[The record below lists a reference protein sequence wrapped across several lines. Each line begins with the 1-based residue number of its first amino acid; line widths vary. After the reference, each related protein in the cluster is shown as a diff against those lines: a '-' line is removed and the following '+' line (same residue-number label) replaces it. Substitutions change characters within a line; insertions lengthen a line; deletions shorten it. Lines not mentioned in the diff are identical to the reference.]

1 MRMPALRTLRAIA
14 LCCVASCL
22 LITTA
27 HSADMTV
34 NGYKCSRLTS
44 YFYGEPLKTRLAK
57 FSSAD
62 LEKQFAIYICG
73 NQYLEPPALYFATP
87 LAKEGRRAAKFFRA
101 KLPEATDDGTIRDI
115 IMVFSEMQRQ
125 GTYPVA
131 SDRELMQLIHSSAA
145 RIKDAAWRQFVERKV
160 TEITEPSR

>member
-1 MRMPALRTLRAIA
+1 MHLKDVGVQIA
-14 LCCVASCL
+14 LCCAALCLSVA
-22 LITTA
+22 TA

-44 YFYGEPLKTRLAK
+44 YCYGEPLKTRLAK
-57 FSSAD
+57 FSNAD

-73 NQYLEPPALYFATP
+73 NQYLEPPAMYFATP
-87 LAKEGRRAAKFFRA
+87 LAKEGHKAANFLRT

-131 SDRELMQLIHSSAA
+131 SDRKLMQLIHSSAA
-145 RIKDAAWRQFVERKV
+145 KIKDAAWRQFVEQKV

>member
-1 MRMPALRTLRAIA
+1 MHPKDVGVQIA
-14 LCCVASCL
+14 LCCAALCL
-22 LITTA
+22 LVSTA
-27 HSADMTV
+27 RSADAIV
-34 NGYKCSRLTS
+34 DGYKCSRLTS

-57 FSSAD
+57 FSDAD

-73 NQYLEPPALYFATP
+73 NQYLEPPAMYFAMP
-87 LAKEGRRAAKFFRA
+87 FAREGHRAANFLRT
-101 KLPEATDDGTIRDI
+101 KLAQTTDDGTIRDI

-131 SDRELMQLIHSSAA
+131 SDRELIQLIHSSVA
-145 RIKDAAWRQFVERKV
+145 RIKDATWRQFAERKV